1 MAKPMILYGRIL
13 SPYLARCAIAA
24 NAKGLKLDIKLPAEG
39 IKSPSFLKLNPLGQ
53 IPVLVDGPAAEGRKS
68 KKSRASSRATA
79 IYESAVIVGY
89 LDTKS
94 KKTPLFPKAPKALL
108 ASRLPA
114 AVAADYVQPNAAAL
128 FRLKRGIA
136 APHVTLE
143 GSAAALDKGLD
154 ALEHVLAKGRFAGGS
169 AFTSA
174 DCIIPPALQFAT
186 RVAGMFAL
194 PDPLKGRPKL
204 AKYWASIQKHKA
216 VKPVID
222 AMHAM
227 MDDALAG
234 KLPPL
239 R

>member
-1 MAKPMILYGRIL
+1 MAKSLLLYGRIL

-24 NAKGLKLDIKLPAEG
+24 NAKGLKLDIKLPEGG
-39 IKSPSFLKLNPLGQ
+39 IKTPSFLKLNPLGQ
-53 IPVLVDGPAAEGRKS
+53 IPVLVDGK
-68 KKSRASSRATA
+68 TA

-89 LDTKS
+89 LDSKS
-94 KKTPLFPKAPKALL
+94 RKTPLFPKAPKALL
-108 ASRLPA
+108 AARLPA
-114 AVAADYVQPNAAAL
+114 AVAAEYVQPNAAAL
-128 FRLKRGIA
+128 FRLKRGMA
-136 APHVTLE
+136 APHITLE

-154 ALEHVLAKGRFAGGS
+154 ALEVTLAKGKFAGGA
-169 AFTSA
+169 AFTVA

-186 RVAGMFAL
+186 RAAGMFAL

-204 AKYWASIQKHKA
+204 AKYWASIQNYKA

-222 AMHAM
+222 AMHTM

-234 KLPPL
+234 RLPPL